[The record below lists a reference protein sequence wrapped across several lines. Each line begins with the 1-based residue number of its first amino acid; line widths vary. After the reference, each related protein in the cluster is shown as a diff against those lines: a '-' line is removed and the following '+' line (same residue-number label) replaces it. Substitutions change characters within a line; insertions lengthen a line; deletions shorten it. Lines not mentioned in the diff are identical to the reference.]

1 MLRRIA
7 VFFLLIASAAAAEE
21 SNGTALTIYNQ
32 NFAVVRSSLF
42 LDVKPGLN
50 NVRFAGATAFLE
62 PDSVVLRDPRG
73 ERRLTI
79 LEQSY
84 RNDPI
89 SQEYLLELNVGQ
101 TIEFER
107 WHEGKLQR
115 FAGRVV
121 RSGYASPPVMWN
133 GQYLPQVASA
143 SQPIIEV
150 DGRLHF
156 GLPGTPVFSS
166 LGSDTILKPR
176 LDWLLHAD
184 AAARFPAE
192 VSYITGGMR
201 WKADYN
207 IVAPEKGDLVDIV
220 GWVTIDN
227 RSGKQFEDARIKL
240 LAGDV
245 HKIQRMDARAAY
257 KMAAAMEARDA
268 VAPQVTTKAF
278 DEYHL
283 YYLPRPLT
291 LRDRE
296 TKQVEFVRASGV
308 RAERLYVYDGA
319 QLFQY
324 AGWNMESIR
333 NNPEYGT
340 QSNKKVWVMR
350 EFVNSKKNN
359 LGMALPAGNLRFYRR
374 DDDGQMEFTGENLLA
389 HTPEDETVRVYTGDS
404 FDLVGERKRTDFK
417 VDHNADW
424 ADESFE
430 IRLRNHK
437 AEPVEIRVVEH
448 LYRWTNWKLTAASHK
463 WKKLDAQTI
472 EYRVTVPAK
481 GERVV
486 TYTVHYSW

>member
-1 MLRRIA
+1 VLLLVA
-7 VFFLLIASAAAAEE
+7 VAAAEE
-21 SNGTALTIYNQ
+21 TGDTALTIYNA
-32 NFAVVRSSLF
+32 NFAVVKHSF
-42 LDVKPGLN
+42 WLDVKPGN
-50 NVRFAGATAFLE
+50 NDVRFSGATAFLE
-62 PDSVVLRDPRG
+62 PDSVVLRDPLGQRK
-73 ERRLTI
+73 LTI
-79 LEQSY
+79 LEQGY

-89 SQEYLLELNVGQ
+89 SQEFLLEMNLGKVV
-101 TIEFER
+101 EFER
-107 WHEGKLQR
+107 WNNGKLER
-115 FAGRVV
+115 IKGRVI
-121 RSGYASPPVMWN
+121 RSGYNAPPSIWN
-133 GQYLPQVASA
+133 GQYSSPIASGGV
-143 SQPIIEV
+143 PIIEV

-166 LGSDTILKPR
+166 LGNDTILKPR

-184 AAARFPAE
+184 SAAKFQAE
-192 VSYITGGMR
+192 LSYVSSGMR

-227 RSGKQFEDARIKL
+227 RSGTTFENARIKL

-257 KMAAAMEARDA
+257 KVAAEMAARDA
-268 VAPQVTTKAF
+268 AAPQVTSKAF

-283 YYLPRPLT
+283 YYLPRALT

-296 TKQVEFVRASGV
+296 MKQVEFVGAAQV
-308 RAERLYVYDGA
+308 RAPRIYIYDGA

-324 AGWNMESIR
+324 GGWRMEDIR

-350 EFVNSKKNN
+350 EFENSKKNN
-359 LGMALPAGNLRFYRR
+359 LGMPLPAGNLRFYRR
-374 DDDGQMEFTGENLLA
+374 DDDGQIEFTGENLLA

-448 LYRWTNWKLTAASHK
+448 LYRWTNWRVSATSHK
-463 WKKLDAQTI
+463 FHKKDAQTI
-472 EYRVTVPAK
+472 EYRITVPAK

>member
-1 MLRRIA
+1 MLRR
-7 VFFLLIASAAAAEE
+7 LLPILLLAATAAAEE
-21 SNGTALTIYNQ
+21 TGDTALTIYNA
-32 NFAVVRSSLF
+32 NFAVVRHSFWLN
-42 LDVKPGLN
+42 VQPGNN
-50 NVRFAGATAFLE
+50 NVRFSGATAFLE
-62 PDSVVLRDPRG
+62 PDSVVLRDPLGQRK
-73 ERRLTI
+73 LTI

-84 RNDPI
+84 RNDPV
-89 SQEYLLELNVGQ
+89 SQEFLLEMNLGKL
-101 TIEFER
+101 IDFER
-107 WHEGKLQR
+107 WHEGRLER
-115 FAGRVV
+115 FQGRVI
-121 RSGYASPPVMWN
+121 RSGYNAPPSMWN
-133 GQYLPQVASA
+133 GQYSQPMASGGA
-143 SQPIIEV
+143 PIIEV

-156 GLPGTPVFSS
+156 GLPGTPVFTS
-166 LGSDTILKPR
+166 LGNDTILKPR
-176 LDWLLHAD
+176 LDWLLHSATD
-184 AAARFPAE
+184 AKFQAE
-192 VSYITGGMR
+192 LSYVSSGMR

-227 RSGKQFEDARIKL
+227 RSGTTFENARIKL

-245 HKIQRMDARAAY
+245 NKIQRMDARALY
-257 KMAAAMEARDA
+257 KVAAEVASRDA
-268 VAPQVTTKAF
+268 AAPQVTSKAF

-283 YYLPRPLT
+283 YYLPRALT

-296 TKQVEFVRASGV
+296 MKQVEFVGAAQV
-308 RAERLYVYDGA
+308 RAPRIYVYDGA
-319 QLFQY
+319 QLFNY
-324 AGWNMESIR
+324 GGWDMDSIR

-350 EFVNSKKNN
+350 EFENSKKNN
-359 LGMALPAGNLRFYRR
+359 LGMPLPAGNLRFYRR
-374 DDDGQMEFTGENLLA
+374 DDDGQIEFTGENLLA

-437 AEPVEIRVVEH
+437 SEPVEIRVVEH
-448 LYRWTNWKLTAASHK
+448 LYRWTNWKVTATSHK
-463 WKKLDAQTI
+463 FSKKDAQTI
-472 EYRVTVPAK
+472 EYRITVPPK